1 MTQDDDRILQA
12 LAGLPPIAPDI
23 ERETRVRARCH
34 AVIARRAL
42 RQAQAGRNLRDAG
55 LVDLSA
61 IAILLFYLAAVIAE
75 AARLV
80 GLV

>member
-23 ERETRVRARCH
+23 EWETRVRVRCH
-34 AVIARRAL
+34 AVIARCAL
-42 RQAQAGRNLRDAG
+42 RQPQAGRNLRGTG
-55 LVDLSA
+55 LIDLA
-61 IAILLFYLAAVIAE
+61 AAAALLFYLAAVIAE

>member
-1 MTQDDDRILQA
+1 MTQDDDRLFHA

-23 ERETRVRARCH
+23 EWETRVRARCH

-42 RQAQAGRNLRDAG
+42 RKAQVGRDLRGIG
-55 LVDLSA
+55 LIDLA
-61 IAILLFYLAAVIAE
+61 AAAVLFFYLAAVIAE

>member
-55 LVDLSA
+55 LMDLSA

>member
-1 MTQDDDRILQA
+1 MTQDDDRMLQA
-12 LAGLPPIAPDI
+12 LAGLPSVAPDI

-34 AVIARRAL
+34 AVIARRVL
-42 RQAQAGRNLRDAG
+42 REAQAGRDLRGMG
-55 LVDLSA
+55 LSDLA
-61 IAILLFYLAAVIAE
+61 AAAALIFYLAAVIAE

>member
-23 ERETRVRARCH
+23 EWETRVRARCH
-34 AVIARRAL
+34 AVIARCAL
-42 RQAQAGRNLRDAG
+42 RQPQAGRNLRGTG
-55 LVDLSA
+55 LIDLA
-61 IAILLFYLAAVIAE
+61 AAAALLFYLAAVIAE

>member
-1 MTQDDDRILQA
+1 MTQDDDRILQT

-34 AVIARRAL
+34 AAIARRAL
-42 RQAQAGRNLRDAG
+42 RQARAGQLI
-55 LVDLSA
+55 DLA
-61 IAILLFYLAAVIAE
+61 AAAALIFYLAAVIAE
-75 AARLV
+75 AARLA